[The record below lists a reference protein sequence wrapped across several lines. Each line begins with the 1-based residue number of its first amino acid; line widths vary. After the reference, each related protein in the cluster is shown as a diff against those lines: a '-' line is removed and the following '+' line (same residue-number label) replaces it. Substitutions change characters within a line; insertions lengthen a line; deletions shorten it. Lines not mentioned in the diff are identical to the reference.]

1 MRDRILVESLPGPPV
16 SEHQMELVE
25 RKGVGHP
32 DSICDAIME
41 QICVELCRVYLERT
55 GTILHHNID
64 KALLVAGEAEVRL
77 GGGEVREPMRLIFGD
92 RATFRIQDVEIPVH
106 EIATAT
112 AKRWIRENLR
122 FVDPDRHVRYESLI
136 RPGSPELVDIFHR
149 EEIGANDTSA
159 AVGYAPLTITE
170 QTVLEVERYMNGPE
184 FKRIFPEA
192 GEDIKVMGVR
202 TGSTLHLTVAVAFV
216 DRFVDSEATYFRRK
230 AHMQETVL
238 EFVRSRCPL
247 EVELTIN
254 NADQPGRG
262 LGGMYLTVTG
272 TSAEGGDSG
281 QVGRGNKVNGVI
293 ALNRPMGT
301 EAAAGKNPVSHVGKI
316 YTVLAHQMAQRVHE
330 EVRGVR
336 ECYVWLASQIG
347 EPIHRP
353 RVAAAQVVFARG
365 VQKERA
371 FRQIREIMERE
382 LLRLPQLVQ
391 DLVAGKYAML

>member
-1 MRDRILVESLPGPPV
+1 
-16 SEHQMELVE
+16 
-25 RKGVGHP
+25 
-32 DSICDAIME
+32 
-41 QICVELCRVYLERT
+41 
-55 GTILHHNID
+55 
-64 KALLVAGEAEVRL
+64 
-77 GGGEVREPMRLIFGD
+77 
-92 RATFRIQDVEIPVH
+92 
-106 EIATAT
+106 
-112 AKRWIRENLR
+112 
-122 FVDPDRHVRYESLI
+122 
-136 RPGSPELVDIFHR
+136 
-149 EEIGANDTSA
+149 
-159 AVGYAPLTITE
+159 
-170 QTVLEVERYMNGPE
+170 
-184 FKRIFPEA
+184 
-192 GEDIKVMGVR
+192 MGIR

-230 AHMQETVL
+230 AQMQEAVL
-238 EFVRSRCPL
+238 EFIRSRCPL
-247 EVELTIN
+247 EVKLTIN

-272 TSAEGGDSG
+272 TSAEAGDSG

-316 YTVLAHQMAQRVHE
+316 YTVLAHQMAQKVHE

-353 RVAAAQVVFARG
+353 RVAAAQVIFARG
-365 VQKERA
+365 VQKGRA
-371 FRQIREIMERE
+371 FRQIQEIMERE